1 MGPVADFVAELE
13 AADDLAA
20 LHRAFQ
26 CAIEK
31 LGLKTFIYL
40 KIEGSRLEAV
50 TPETFGTRFVMGTN
64 YPMAFRDIYRANS
77 YHLQDPILAACRS
90 RMIPL
95 TWDDVAENEAIPGD
109 REVLSLAADF
119 GLQNGFTV
127 PIHTP
132 SGARVVISL
141 SSDAPKPEFAAMVAE
156 HQHALHV
163 MALHFHEHMERKLAE
178 MAVVEAPPVKLSP
191 REIECLQWTADGKT
205 AWEISKILGISENTV
220 NFHIK
225 NSMAKL
231 DVHSKTHA
239 VAKAVSMGIAPF

>member
-1 MGPVADFVAELE
+1 MSPVTDFLAELE
-13 AADDLAA
+13 SADDLTA

-26 CAIEK
+26 RAIEQ
-31 LGLKTFIYL
+31 LGLNTFIYL

-64 YPMAFRDIYRANS
+64 YPMAFRDLYRANS
-77 YHLQDPILAACRS
+77 YHRHDPILAACRS

-95 TWDDVAENEAIPGD
+95 TWKDVAENDTVPGD
-109 REVLSLAADF
+109 REVLNLAAEF
-119 GLQNGFTV
+119 GLRNGFTV

-141 SSDAPKPEFAAMVAE
+141 SSEAPKSAFASIVAE

-163 MALHFHEHMERKLAE
+163 MALHFHEHMERKIATSLI
-178 MAVVEAPPVKLSP
+178 VETPPVKLSP

-220 NFHIK
+220 NFHLK